1 MFFSVKY
8 VNKGRYFNIMKLTN
22 LINNIQCNTTM
33 SDNLQLHLYTNIW
46 LLHRCDFLPKYTQIQ
61 LQIILFLLFWDV
73 LWIINDLLAPLSL
86 FLYILTKKD
95 TKDHP
100 LFLGP
105 VYLHKDASQVLV
117 ARTTP
122 LFLTFCLQIYFQ

>member
-46 LLHRCDFLPKYTQIQ
+46 LLHRCDFLPKYTFK
-61 LQIILFLLFWDV
+61 IILFLLFWDV

-105 VYLHKDASQVLV
+105 VYLHKDASQALV